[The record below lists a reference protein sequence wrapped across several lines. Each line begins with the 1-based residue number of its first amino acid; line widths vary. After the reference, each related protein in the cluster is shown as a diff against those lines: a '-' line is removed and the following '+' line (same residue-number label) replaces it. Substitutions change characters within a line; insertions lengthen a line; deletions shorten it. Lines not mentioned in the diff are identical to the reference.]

1 MDTSPEV
8 PLRFERFCM
17 SEARGFLPASDPL
30 RKLNPAFHDWELLAT
45 ELPHLLSAR
54 AFGKRLEKLQQLD
67 PIYLYPNEH
76 ERAHMLLSF
85 FMHAYLWE
93 EWPENKVRS
102 VIPANFAIPY
112 ATISRMVGRPPILS
126 YVSYALHNWRRIDPT
141 GPIALDNIA
150 LLQYFLGGLDEAW
163 FTLVHIEIEAHGG
176 TAMTALARAQEAAML
191 DKTQDCAEW
200 LERLFRALHLM
211 NAAFARMPERC
222 DPYIY
227 YNRVRPWIHGTKNH
241 PLLPH
246 GVIYEGVG
254 EFGGKPQ
261 KFRGETGAQSSI
273 APVLDAALGVVHESG
288 PLSEHLLEMRAYM
301 PPNHRAFIAAIEARP
316 SICAYA
322 AKHTA
327 LHTSF
332 NACLEACCV
341 FRAKHLEYAANYIN
355 LQTRTKGH
363 GANPTG
369 VGTGGTPFMTSLN
382 KHLAETRE
390 AKV

>member
-1 MDTSPEV
+1 MNTSCEM
-8 PLRFERFCM
+8 PLRFGRFCM
-17 SEARGFLPASDPL
+17 SEERGFLPIRDPL
-30 RKLNPAFHDWELLAT
+30 RRLNRAFDDWEMLAA

-54 AFGKRLEKLQQLD
+54 AFGKRLEQLPQLD
-67 PIYLYPNEH
+67 PIYLYPNEG

-93 EWPENKVRS
+93 EWRENKVRS
-102 VIPANFAIPY
+102 VIPANFAVPY
-112 ATISRMVGRPPILS
+112 AAVSRMVGRPPILS
-126 YVSYALHNWRRIDPT
+126 YVSYALQNWRRINPA

-163 FTLVHIEIEAHGG
+163 FTLVHVEIEAHAGA
-176 TAMTALARAQEAAML
+176 AMSTLVRAQEAAMF
-191 DKTQDCAEW
+191 DKQKECEEW
-200 LERLFRALHLM
+200 LDRLVKALERM

-246 GVIYEGVG
+246 GVIYEGVE

-273 APVLDAALGVVHESG
+273 APALDAGLGVVHEPSV
-288 PLSEHLLEMRAYM
+288 LSEHLLEMRQYM
-301 PPNHRAFIAAIEARP
+301 PPGHRSFIAAVESRP
-316 SICAYA
+316 AIRAIAS
-322 AKHTA
+322 KHAA
-327 LHTSF
+327 LHEVF
-332 NACLEACCV
+332 NACIDGIWR
-341 FRAKHLEYAANYIN
+341 FRKTHYEYAALYIYG
-355 LQTRTKGH
+355 QEKKKGH

-369 VGTGGTPFMTSLN
+369 VGTGGTSFMESLK
-382 KHLAETRE
+382 KHLDETLA
-390 AKV
+390 AKI